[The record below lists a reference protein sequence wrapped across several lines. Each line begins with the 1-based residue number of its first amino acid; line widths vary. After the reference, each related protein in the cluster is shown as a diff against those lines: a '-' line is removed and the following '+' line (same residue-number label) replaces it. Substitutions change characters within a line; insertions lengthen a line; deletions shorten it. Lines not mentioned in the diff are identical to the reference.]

1 MNVFI
6 LNIDSGCLNE
16 MESRAYQVT
25 FLHLASACQN
35 AVKELNSVT
44 TQTNSSVAQNNDKQ
58 RHTNRPSI
66 FFGKINFREK
76 TLGHKLANLLL
87 LLKTHK
93 GVHKN
98 PVFDILFKIY
108 LKIFSGPF
116 WGLWLAVIEY
126 QRVSYSGITCTFYL
140 PHT

>member
-1 MNVFI
+1 MDVFVAIPTTNDGFIPFSRWRPFVDDDDENWLFCNIYIKEENLKTMDVFI
-6 LNIDSGCLNE
+6 LTIDSVCLNE

-66 FFGKINFREK
+66 FFGKINFQEK

-87 LLKTHK
+87 LLK
-93 GVHKN
+93 
-98 PVFDILFKIY
+98 
-108 LKIFSGPF
+108 
-116 WGLWLAVIEY
+116 
-126 QRVSYSGITCTFYL
+126 
-140 PHT
+140 HTKKYI

>member
-1 MNVFI
+1 MDVFI
-6 LNIDSGCLNE
+6 LTIDSVCLNE

-66 FFGKINFREK
+66 FLEKSTFGK
-76 TLGHKLANLLL
+76 KL
-87 LLKTHK
+87 
-93 GVHKN
+93 
-98 PVFDILFKIY
+98 
-108 LKIFSGPF
+108 
-116 WGLWLAVIEY
+116 
-126 QRVSYSGITCTFYL
+126 
-140 PHT
+140 

>member
-1 MNVFI
+1 MDVFVAIPTTGDGFIPFSRWRPFVDDDDENCLFCNISIKEENLKTMDVFI
-6 LNIDSGCLNE
+6 SNIDSDVCLNE

-66 FFGKINFREK
+66 FLEKSTFGK
-76 TLGHKLANLLL
+76 KL
-87 LLKTHK
+87 
-93 GVHKN
+93 
-98 PVFDILFKIY
+98 
-108 LKIFSGPF
+108 
-116 WGLWLAVIEY
+116 
-126 QRVSYSGITCTFYL
+126 
-140 PHT
+140 